1 MDLSYS
7 PQEEQFR
14 AELRAWLH
22 SNPPGAEP
30 EQLDQ
35 WVAFGKAWQRKLYEA
50 GWCGIAW
57 PKEYGGRGATLIEQ
71 VIFQEEMAR
80 AKTPLLINL
89 AGLTMG
95 GPVLIAHGTDE
106 QKRRHLKSILAADE
120 IWCQGFS
127 EPNAGSDLAA
137 LKTRAVLDGDDFI
150 VSGQKVWTSFARY
163 ADWCML
169 LVRTDPDAPKHKGIT
184 FLLVDMH
191 SPGISVRPLR
201 QISGDDDF
209 NEVFFEDVRVPRQN
223 VIGHINGGWEIA
235 ITTLMHERATLTF
248 SRQLQSRVAL
258 TDMIQFARRWQRNG
272 VPAAVDPIV
281 RQQLAQAII
290 ESDCIKY
297 TAYRSLTKTL
307 RGGVPGP
314 EGSVEKLFWSEMYQ
328 RMLEG
333 ALTMQGPYSQ
343 LVRGDGHA
351 PEGGH
356 FQHLM
361 LYSRGRTIAAG
372 SSEIQRNIVAER
384 VLGLPRE
391 TVKREA

>member
-7 PQEEQFR
+7 PAEEAFR
-14 AELRAWLH
+14 TELRTWLQQ
-22 SNPPGAEP
+22 NPPGPEP
-30 EQLDQ
+30 AALGE
-35 WVAFGKAWQRKLYEA
+35 WVAYGKAWQRKLYEA
-50 GWCGIAW
+50 GWCGIHW
-57 PKEYGGRGATLIEQ
+57 PAEYGGRGASLIEQ
-71 VIFQEEMAR
+71 CIFQEEMALAR
-80 AKTPLLINL
+80 APMLINL

-106 QKRRHLKSILAADE
+106 QKRRYLKNILTAEE

-137 LKTRAVLDGDDFI
+137 LKTRAILDGDSFV

-191 SPGISVRPLR
+191 SPGVTVRPLK
-201 QISGDDDF
+201 QINGAEDF
-209 NEVFFEDVRVPRQN
+209 NEVFFEEVRVPRTN
-223 VIGHINGGWEIA
+223 VLGEIDGGWDIT
-235 ITTLMHERATLTF
+235 ITTLMHERTTLTF

-258 TDMIQFARRWQRNG
+258 SDLLRFARTWQRNG
-272 VPAAVDPIV
+272 RPATADPIV

-290 ESDCIKY
+290 ESEVMKY

-314 EGSVEKLFWSEMYQ
+314 EGSIEKLFWSEMYQ
-328 RMLEG
+328 RMLES
-333 ALTMQGPYSQ
+333 AVSIAGPFGQ
-343 LVRGDGHA
+343 LLEGSPHA
-351 PEGGH
+351 PMDGIWPY
-356 FQHLM
+356 LM

-372 SSEIQRNIVAER
+372 TSEIQRNIIAER
-384 VLGLPRE
+384 VLGLPRG
-391 TVKREA
+391 K